1 MKNSA
6 GTISVGQLSIPACQ
20 ARLVAGGTMQTHTLW
35 IGRALSGL
43 AALALLA
50 DSAGKLAEVQPVI
63 DGTLALG
70 YPRDS
75 VFTLGVILFTCVL
88 AYVIPQTSFV
98 GAVLLTAY
106 LGGAVATHMR
116 VGSPLFT
123 HVLVPT
129 YVAAF
134 VWGGLFLRDPR
145 LRALFPLRSAS

>member
-1 MKNSA
+1 MK
-6 GTISVGQLSIPACQ
+6 
-20 ARLVAGGTMQTHTLW
+20 THTLW
-35 IGRALSGL
+35 IGRTLSGI

-50 DSAGKLAEVQPVI
+50 DSIGKLVEVQPVI

-88 AYVIPQTSFV
+88 VYVIPQTSLA

-116 VGSPLFT
+116 VDSPLFT
-123 HVLVPT
+123 HVLFPT

-134 VWGGLFLRDPR
+134 VWGGLYLRDPR
-145 LRALFPLRSAS
+145 LRALFRLRSTS